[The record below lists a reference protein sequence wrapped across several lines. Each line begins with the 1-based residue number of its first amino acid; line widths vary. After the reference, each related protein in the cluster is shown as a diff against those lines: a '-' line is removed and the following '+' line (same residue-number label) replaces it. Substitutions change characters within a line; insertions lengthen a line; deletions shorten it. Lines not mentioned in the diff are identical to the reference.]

1 MKVVIDSYAWIE
13 YLDGSAKGKRVKD
26 ILGSENECYTLPL
39 TISEVISRAER
50 TNKDVD
56 IAYEIM
62 TNNSKI
68 VNLDAST
75 SKEAGLFHAHIR
87 KKIHDFGIV
96 DAFIFIVA
104 CKLGAKIITGDLH
117 FKGFKEAVMI

>member
-75 SKEAGLFHAHIR
+75 SKEAGVFHAEIR
-87 KKIHDFGIV
+87 KKIQNFGMADCVILLT
-96 DAFIFIVA
+96 AR
-104 CKLGAKIITGDLH
+104 KLNAKIITGDLH